1 MLPSA
6 QQLSAYLASLGISPS
21 DCVVV
26 YDGMGVWSAP
36 RIRLTLRHFGVD
48 NVAVLEGGIKAWM
61 AEGGHVESGEPAPV
75 PSVVVAAAA
84 AVPLQPKSGFV
95 RSMADVAAN
104 VSKKEFVVVDARSRG
119 RFDGTE
125 PEPRPDI
132 PSGHIEGA
140 KSVPFMS
147 LLETDEKTGASQA
160 QHWTQGV
167 GRCH

>member
-1 MLPSA
+1 
-6 QQLSAYLASLGISPS
+6 
-21 DCVVV
+21 
-26 YDGMGVWSAP
+26 MGVWSAP

-48 NVAVLEGGIKAWM
+48 NVAVLEGGIKAWA
-61 AEGGHVESGEPAPV
+61 AEGGQVESGEPAPV

-84 AVPLQPKSGFV
+84 AAPLQPKAGFV

-160 QHWTQGV
+160 QPRAH
-167 GRCH
+167 